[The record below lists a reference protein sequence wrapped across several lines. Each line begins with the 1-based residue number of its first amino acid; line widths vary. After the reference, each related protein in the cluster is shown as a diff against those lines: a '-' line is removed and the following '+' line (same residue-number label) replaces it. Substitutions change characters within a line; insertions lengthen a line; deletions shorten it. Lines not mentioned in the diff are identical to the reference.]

1 MTKKKDSTVAP
12 GENTHLEVLDG
23 GDPAATTTVRSM
35 LPTELTDITGWR
47 NGDME
52 LYYHAGNSEWIV
64 RSTLTDAVVRLGD
77 GEMLSLA
84 ALMLAWG
91 EES

>member
-1 MTKKKDSTVAP
+1 MTKKKDSTVALV
-12 GENTHLEVLDG
+12 ENTHLEVLDG
-23 GDPAATTTVRSM
+23 GDPATTTVRSM

-64 RSTLTDAVVRLGD
+64 RSALTDAMVRLGD
-77 GEMLSLA
+77 DEMLSLA

>member
-23 GDPAATTTVRSM
+23 GDPAATYNVRIV
-35 LPTELTDITGWR
+35 PDHFTDITGWR

-77 GEMLSLA
+77 DEMLSLA

-91 EES
+91 EAS